1 MRECKLA
8 FFDERTMPVDTIII
22 HCSAFNAWQAIETY
36 KEAEVSAHYII
47 DLNGRI
53 IRLVDVDKR
62 AWHAGK
68 SLWKGRESLNNC
80 SIGIEV
86 CSLSLGQFPYDRRQ
100 IFSLLRLCKR
110 LMKKYHIKKENVLGH
125 SDIAPSRKA
134 DPGKGF
140 PWAYLAR
147 HGIGRWYNLKCAEK
161 VKETDEKKLLSLIGY
176 DTQNLAAAK
185 WAFCRHYLPE
195 VVPVDKNI
203 GHLIDYPYPE
213 EFTVTDNNFLQILKA
228 AAAGCLK

>member
-1 MRECKLA
+1 
-8 FFDERTMPVDTIII
+8 
-22 HCSAFNAWQAIETY
+22 
-36 KEAEVSAHYII
+36 
-47 DLNGRI
+47 
-53 IRLVDVDKR
+53 
-62 AWHAGK
+62 
-68 SLWKGRESLNNC
+68 
-80 SIGIEV
+80 
-86 CSLSLGQFPYDRRQ
+86 
-100 IFSLLRLCKR
+100 
-110 LMKKYHIKKENVLGH
+110 MKKYHIRKENVLGH

-140 PWAYLAR
+140 PWQYLAR

-203 GHLIDYPYPE
+203 RHLVDNPYPE
-213 EFTVTDNNFLQILKA
+213 KFTLSTDHFMQILKA
-228 AAAGCLK
+228 VAGDYLK

>member
-1 MRECKLA
+1 MKECKLA

-22 HCSAFNAWQAIETY
+22 HCSAFNAGQAIETY

-86 CSLSLGQFPYDRRQ
+86 CSLSLGQLPYDKRQ